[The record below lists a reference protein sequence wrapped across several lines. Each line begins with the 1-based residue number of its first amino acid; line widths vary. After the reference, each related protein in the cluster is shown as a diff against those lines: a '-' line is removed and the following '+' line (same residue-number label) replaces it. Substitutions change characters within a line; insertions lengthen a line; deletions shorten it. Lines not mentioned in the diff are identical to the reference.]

1 MVNPSAVNE
10 RLNKMRENIL
20 LLEDLKSASADK
32 FCNDPKIF
40 KLAEHCLQVS
50 IQCLLDIC
58 HHIIVDNDWPR
69 PRDNKEALQIIAS
82 KKIIPEDFAKKI
94 EPMIGLRNILVHEY
108 LKIDPQ
114 KIYEHLQNLDDFRT
128 FQKYIVVYLKSL

>member
-1 MVNPSAVNE
+1 MVNPSTVNE

-114 KIYEHLQNLDDFRT
+114 KIYEHLQNLDDSRE
-128 FQKYIVVYLKSL
+128 FQKYIVTYLKSA